1 MSGCG
6 QSISGW
12 LDGPGLITR
21 PCISCRVAYLVPI
34 FTRCTKHLSMPVWLC
49 HGTRGD
55 FTDDGQ
61 TRLLAQR
68 ENWSITVFDSGAL
81 PYFEV
86 AREFGQDYDEFL
98 RTHR

>member
-1 MSGCG
+1 MARWPGAHYAPLYFLSG
-6 QSISGW
+6 
-12 LDGPGLITR
+12 GLSSADIHT
-21 PCISCRVAYLVPI
+21 VYE
-34 FTRCTKHLSMPVWLC
+34 HLSMPVWLC